1 MLVKSNL
8 RLIFF
13 VSHGLVALAAGL
25 AVLYLHGIVT
35 NALFEAFAVVI
46 ALVLCGAAITLAGIT
61 DWFAALGVGSQSFP
75 QMILYGVAGFAFVSA
90 GLFLGFSTTASIQL
104 LLVLVIAHG
113 LVFGSVAVTAAGRM
127 RPLRWDQVVVAAFGV
142 ASIIISGILA
152 SEMRSMEDRT
162 ALAWIG
168 SYLCLVGV
176 KLFFFAGEERY
187 HALHA
192 RPASATLS
200 KSAASTLDLERKN
213 SSAHPSL

>member
-1 MLVKSNL
+1 MLGKSNL
-8 RLIFF
+8 RWIFF
-13 VSHGLVALAAGL
+13 VSHGAVALAAGL

-35 NALFEAFAVVI
+35 NALFEAIAVVI
-46 ALVLCGAAITLAGIT
+46 ALVLCGAAITLAGIA
-61 DWFAALGVGSQSFP
+61 DWFASLGVGRQSFP

-90 GLFLGFSTTASIQL
+90 GLFLGFSTAASIQL

-127 RPLRWDQVVVAAFGV
+127 RPTRWDQVVVAVFGV
-142 ASIIISGILA
+142 ASITISGILA

-168 SYLCLVGV
+168 AYLCLVGV

-192 RPASATLS
+192 RPVSATPIS
-200 KSAASTLDLERKN
+200 G
-213 SSAHPSL
+213 H